1 MSTRRTP
8 VTKLAV
14 ATVILA
20 IVSGAGFGY
29 SQRNVHRVSI
39 RPGEVTSITVEV
51 PMQRFGRNKSFA
63 KEANLPVDCDVSAR
77 RSNGGGVRVS
87 VTKTDH
93 SLHLLRAR
101 LRVAADP
108 GAQPGRTKRSVNF
121 TIDGEGGWPTATVVV
136 DVKHP
141 LY

>member
-29 SQRNVHRVSI
+29 AQRNVHRVSI

-63 KEANLPVDCDVSAR
+63 KEANLPVDCDVSAHAR
-77 RSNGGGVRVS
+77 DQQGVRVT
-87 VTKTDH
+87 VARTGH
-93 SLHLLRAR
+93 GLHMLRAT

-108 GAQPGRTKRSVNF
+108 GAQPGRTKRSVSF
-121 TIDGEGGWPTATVVV
+121 TIDGEGGWPTATVVI
-136 DVKHP
+136 DVKPP

>member
-1 MSTRRTP
+1 VP
-8 VTKLAV
+8 GIAV

-20 IVSGAGFGY
+20 IVSGAVSGY
-29 SQRNVHRVSI
+29 TQRNVHRVSV

-63 KEANLPVDCDVSAR
+63 KEANLPVACDVSSHAR
-77 RSNGGGVRVS
+77 DQRGVRVT
-87 VTKTDH
+87 VTNTDH
-93 SLHLLRAR
+93 SLHMLRAR

-108 GAQPGRTKRSVNF
+108 DAQPGRTKRSVHF

-136 DVKHP
+136 DVKPP